1 MSDENIVVDV
11 PFREIVGSLMWIAN
25 QTRPDIK
32 YAVRTVAR
40 FSHDP
45 TLTHY
50 KVAQKIL
57 EFLNAT
63 SDLGLNIQEGWRLG
77 RCAVGV

>member
-25 QTRPDIK
+25 QTRPDSK